1 MNNRKKIPQWLKVLG
16 VTVIAAIM
24 IRTFLFSS
32 YVVEGKSMM
41 PNLQDGNRLIVNKI
55 DYNISK
61 PHRFDVV
68 IFHADKTKDYVK
80 RVIGLPGDK
89 IAYKNDVLYIN
100 GKPVNEPYL
109 KPYKDKLITGQLT
122 EDFTLKEYTG
132 HSTVPKGKLWVMG
145 DNRQKSVDSR
155 QFGFVDMDKVVG
167 KVNIRFWPLSKF
179 DLIHSQGKNVKK

>member
-1 MNNRKKIPQWLKVLG
+1 MRKRREIPQWIRVFG
-16 VTVIAAIM
+16 VTVIAVII

-68 IFHADKTKDYVK
+68 IFHATKNEDYVK

-100 GKPVNEPYL
+100 GKPVKEPYL
-109 KPYKDKLITGQLT
+109 KPYKGQLITGQLT
-122 EDFTLKEYTG
+122 QDFTLKEYTG

-145 DNRQKSVDSR
+145 DNRRESVDSR

-167 KVNIRFWPLSKF
+167 KVDLRFWPLSKF
-179 DLIHSQGKNVKK
+179 NIIGSQGK